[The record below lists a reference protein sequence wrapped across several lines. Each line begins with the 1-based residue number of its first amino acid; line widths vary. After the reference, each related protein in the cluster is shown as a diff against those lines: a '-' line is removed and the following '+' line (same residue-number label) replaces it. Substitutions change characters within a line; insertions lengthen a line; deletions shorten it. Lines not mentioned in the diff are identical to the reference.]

1 MRNISTIVSTIC
13 IGVQILGNT
22 LTTRSPSYFDG
33 NMVKKDID
41 DNWILKV
48 NNIKKITSNLGKL
61 YQNELGLH
69 DEVQIDEKLIGKEQN
84 EAEIFK
90 LIQLVMGVLVE
101 CENKVEFLG
110 NIMSM
115 EHETQM
121 ELMLIIERV
130 CILHFI
136 SCTRTSGLL
145 VL

>member
-1 MRNISTIVSTIC
+1 MRNYTWVTVTI
-13 IGVQILGNT
+13 
-22 LTTRSPSYFDG
+22 RSPSYFDS
-33 NMVKKDID
+33 NMVKKEID

-48 NNIKKITSNLGKL
+48 NNIKKITSNLDRL

-69 DEVQIDEKLIGKEQN
+69 DEVRIDENLIGKEQN

-101 CENKVEFLG
+101 CENKREFLG

-115 EHETQM
+115 GHETQM

-130 CILHFI
+130 
-136 SCTRTSGLL
+136 
-145 VL
+145 